1 MPKKVS
7 KIHVWMSGM
16 KKKKPKLDSLLLP
29 KEIEQALP
37 LIPSLYFILF
47 YFIFYIL
54 FYFIFMCIFKILE
67 SHMETKSCPKA
78 FGEFF

>member
-1 MPKKVS
+1 MPKVS

-16 KKKKPKLDSLLLP
+16 KKKPKLDSLLLP

-37 LIPSLYFILF
+37 LKPNLYIFLF
-47 YFIFYIL
+47 L
-54 FYFIFMCIFKILE
+54 FLFLFFK

>member
-1 MPKKVS
+1 
-7 KIHVWMSGM
+7 M

-37 LIPSLYFILF
+37 LIPNLYILL
-47 YFIFYIL
+47 IFYIFL
-54 FYFIFMCIFKILE
+54 MFILKNLE

-78 FGEFF
+78 FGEFFLGTP

>member
-16 KKKKPKLDSLLLP
+16 KKKPKLDALLLP

-37 LIPSLYFILF
+37 LIPNL
-47 YFIFYIL
+47 YIL
-54 FYFIFMCIFKILE
+54 LLFIIIYYYLLFSVFLKKI
-67 SHMETKSCPKA
+67 
-78 FGEFF
+78 

>member
-16 KKKKPKLDSLLLP
+16 KKKTKLDALLLP

-37 LIPSLYFILF
+37 LIPNLYL
-47 YFIFYIL
+47 YI
-54 FYFIFMCIFKILE
+54 YIYIYI
-67 SHMETKSCPKA
+67 
-78 FGEFF
+78 

>member
-16 KKKKPKLDSLLLP
+16 KKKPKLDALLLP

-37 LIPSLYFILF
+37 LIPNL
-47 YFIFYIL
+47 YIL
-54 FYFIFMCIFKILE
+54 FYYYYYYYIIFLFVFIYFLCVFFKI
-67 SHMETKSCPKA
+67 
-78 FGEFF
+78 

>member
-16 KKKKPKLDSLLLP
+16 KKKPKLDALLLP

-37 LIPSLYFILF
+37 LIPNLYLYIYIYIYIYIYNFYFILF
-47 YFIFYIL
+47 LFIYFLCVF
-54 FYFIFMCIFKILE
+54 FKI
-67 SHMETKSCPKA
+67 
-78 FGEFF
+78 